1 MKTRGD
7 SGQDVAQVIG
17 NKITFVGGDNPNIYP
32 SCRVDGA
39 GKSKTNIVASAT
51 QGAMEIPSAYTEY
64 QAIDNASDHHGG
76 NYNIIAT
83 NKITLDAAGGGV
95 AINSNGNIN
104 LNACGGLANIVAMDG
119 GFTTLANVTKIDS
132 TEITLLKGP
141 ELNIDTKK
149 ITCQNTVVMAKN
161 LFVAGGAAING
172 ELFVTH
178 LTCPITSFDTS
189 WNWSLDTYFKT
200 GLTLIGSIAYTAT
213 PVIINGIPAAAPA
226 GVMAA
231 SFTLSPITTA
241 ATMGFTSAHC
251 HKSLAPA
258 MTPAFSPDEVW
269 SEGGACAS
277 NEKVS
282 AKPNTPW
289 GQAWDNIV
297 SNTKKMATNAG
308 TEMLKKSASGIF

>member
-7 SGQDVAQVIG
+7 SGQDVAQIIG

-32 SCRVDGA
+32 STRVDGS
-39 GKSKTNIVASAT
+39 GKSKSNLVASAT

-95 AINSNGNIN
+95 SINTNGNIN

-132 TEITLLKGP
+132 TEITLIKGP
-141 ELNIDTKK
+141 ELMLDATK
-149 ITCQNTVVMAKN
+149 ITCQNTVLMAKN
-161 LFVAGGAAING
+161 LFVAGGATING

-178 LTCPITSFDTS
+178 LTCPLSSYDTS

-200 GLTLIGSIAYTAT
+200 GLTLIGTITYSAT
-213 PVIINGIPAAAPA
+213 PVVIDGVSAAAPT

-231 SFTLSPITTA
+231 SFTLSPATTL
-241 ATMGFTSAHC
+241 ATMGFTSAHY
-251 HKSLAPA
+251 HKSLGPA
-258 MTPAFSPDEVW
+258 MSMVSSPDEVW
-269 SEGGACAS
+269 SEGAACAT

-297 SNTKKMATNAG
+297 SNTTKMATNAG